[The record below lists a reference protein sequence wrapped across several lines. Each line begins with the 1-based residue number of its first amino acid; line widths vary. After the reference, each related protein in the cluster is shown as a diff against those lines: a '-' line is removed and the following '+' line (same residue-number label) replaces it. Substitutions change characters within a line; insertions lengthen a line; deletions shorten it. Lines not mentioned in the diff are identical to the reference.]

1 MLSDGQPPILYPE
14 RSWTFAWSSGQRE
27 VNLGGEILERAE
39 VKGLEK
45 TETELIASRRAGYR
59 AISARWD
66 LDVAVFFFAVLTSV
80 LTLLFEDVRV
90 ECVASAGVVG
100 LFLGWLMGW
109 SKGKQLYGTFYA
121 EEIVK
126 LEEESRK
133 AAEKPFEV
141 TLEEI
146 VRKAILQRWQD
157 WK

>member
-1 MLSDGQPPILYPE
+1 M
-14 RSWTFAWSSGQRE
+14 
-27 VNLGGEILERAE
+27 
-39 VKGLEK
+39 
-45 TETELIASRRAGYR
+45 
-59 AISARWD
+59 
-66 LDVAVFFFAVLTSV
+66 AVFFFAVLTSV
-80 LTLLFEDVRV
+80 LILLFEDVRV
-90 ECVASAGVVG
+90 EFVASAGVVG